1 MLILSIQPHS
11 EVPEDDESW
20 PLLDSILEFR
30 NRVRARLNRSYT
42 ALETGE
48 LERRGLPIRR
58 VQRGLWM
65 TFEHEAFHIEVG
77 LLPSHL
83 SGEAEG

>member
-1 MLILSIQPHS
+1 MSIQPHS

-30 NRVRARLNRSYT
+30 NRVRARLNRTYS

-48 LERRGLPIRR
+48 LKERGLPIRR
-58 VQRGLWM
+58 VQRALWM
-65 TFEHEAFHIEVG
+65 TFEHEAFHVEVG
-77 LLPSHL
+77 DRKSVV
-83 SGEAEG
+83 